1 MLYTEVLE
9 RLESDEHLE
18 HFGTKGMRWG
28 QRKQQE
34 TSGSTNGS
42 NRQLPKIS
50 NRAKVE
56 LGVGAAALVLGI
68 VGAKKYKDTAK
79 QLEEMTWRAKTYG
92 KDANDSRKLLDRLN
106 IPGYSGAAP
115 TLWHIP
121 N

>member
-9 RLESDEHLE
+9 LLESDENLE

-28 QRKQQE
+28 QRKQQ
-34 TSGSTNGS
+34 TNS
-42 NRQLPKIS
+42 QKTPRKSMPKIS

-92 KDANDSRKLLDRLN
+92 KDANDK
-106 IPGYSGAAP
+106 AAFARSLKVVDFNSSSFP
-115 TLWHIP
+115 T
-121 N
+121 

>member
-9 RLESDEHLE
+9 LLESDENLE

-28 QRKQQE
+28 QRKQQ
-34 TSGSTNGS
+34 TNS
-42 NRQLPKIS
+42 QKTPRKSMPKIS

-92 KDANDSRKLLDRLN
+92 KDANDSRKLLDKLN
-106 IPGYSGAAP
+106 VPGYSGPRP
-115 TLWHIP
+115 TLWYIP